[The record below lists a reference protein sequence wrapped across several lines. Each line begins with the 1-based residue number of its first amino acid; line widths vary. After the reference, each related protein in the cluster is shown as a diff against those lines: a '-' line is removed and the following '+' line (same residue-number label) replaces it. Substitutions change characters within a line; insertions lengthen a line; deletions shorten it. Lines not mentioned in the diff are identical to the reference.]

1 MIDPISD
8 MLTRIRNAQ
17 AAAHSSVLIPASK
30 LKFAIAQ
37 VLMKEGFIEGVEKTE
52 DADSGHPMIKVDLSY
67 EKVSHARKK
76 ARISGLEQVSRQGQ
90 RCYVKSTDIH
100 EVKNGFGVSVVSTS
114 QGVMTGRSA
123 RKRGLGGEMIC
134 RAW

>member
-17 AAAHSSVLIPASK
+17 AAFHGSVLVPASK
-30 LKFAIAQ
+30 LKFSIAQ
-37 VLMKEGFIEGVEKTE
+37 VLMKEGFIDGVERME
-52 DADSGHPMIKVDLSY
+52 HPESGHPMIKIALTYDQ
-67 EKVSHARKK
+67 VSHARKQ
-76 ARISGLEQVSRQGQ
+76 ARIVGLEQVSKQGQ
-90 RCYVKSTDIH
+90 RRYVKSVDIH
-100 EVKNGFGVSVVSTS
+100 EVKNGFGISVVSTS
-114 QGVMTGRSA
+114 QGVMTGQSA